1 MKKRGEE
8 RREWMGFETKDSVG
22 WCHRGIRA
30 RMFKPTSSGTD
41 GIKGCC
47 CCCCWDSVALAVDM
61 VRRRVCLSG
70 WEKGCGGVELS
81 VILCNY
87 FGMRDF
93 FFSFFFCGGLLGKE
107 NCFVCC
113 ANLGPIFNY

>member
-61 VRRRVCLSG
+61 VCRRVCLSG
-70 WEKGCGGVELS
+70 WEKGWGGVELS
-81 VILCNY
+81 VILCNC
-87 FGMRDF
+87 FGMRDLF
-93 FFSFFFCGGLLGKE
+93 FFFFFGGAIRKRKLFCLL
-107 NCFVCC
+107 C
-113 ANLGPIFNY
+113 